1 MILINIYSVAM
12 YVCMCTAVTEREIR
26 NAVDGGATSLAD
38 VQSALPV
45 GICCG
50 CCEDTARSI
59 VDEYLRERTRSSA

>member
-1 MILINIYSVAM
+1 M
-12 YVCMCTAVTEREIR
+12 YVCVCSAVTDCEIR

-50 CCEDTARSI
+50 RCEDTARSI
-59 VDEYLRERTRSSA
+59 VDERLRERTSSSA